1 MNQKTI
7 SRKGD
12 AADYDMEND
21 SFFAYSSKMKYKA
34 SIDLDGII
42 LDIAEDN
49 SIMGVEILD
58 ISSRLGISK
67 YDVRNYK
74 SLEMAVDIS
83 ESVIKVEIT
92 FSVLK
97 RNLPT
102 PHVVAVTGL
111 NSMHLPAGSGSLA
124 VSA

>member
-1 MNQKTI
+1 MSLKTI

-21 SFFAYSSKMKYKA
+21 TFFAYSSKMKYKA

-42 LDIAEDN
+42 LDIAEDD

-58 ISSRLGISK
+58 ISSRLGVSK

-74 SLEMAVDIS
+74 SLDMVVDIS
-83 ESVIKVEIT
+83 ENVIEVEIT
-92 FSVLK
+92 FSILK
-97 RNLPT
+97 RNAPT
-102 PHVVAVTGL
+102 PHVVEASAL
-111 NSMHLPAGSGSLA
+111 NSMHLPVGSGSLA
-124 VSA
+124 VVA